1 MTDRGPKLVL
11 WVGTLS
17 SAALFLAL
25 TFDTHRHFDALTHA
39 DRLDETVVAGK
50 RAFEA
55 HNCND
60 CHTILGFGG
69 YFAPDLTRVT
79 TRMGEDAIRLRLE
92 QPEKALVHS
101 WRKMP
106 KKAFAAGEIDAL
118 VAFFAWVA
126 EIENNDWPPQ
136 DSERKWKAAGRK
148 ALAGAAMTPGAALV
162 AQESCLSCHALGE
175 QGEHRGPRFEWIAR
189 RRSAQAIADA
199 LADPEKL
206 TPGSAM
212 PSFARLD
219 AGQRLT
225 LGQFITSLAD
235 GKGEQP

>member
-1 MTDRGPKLVL
+1 MGDRGPKLVL
-11 WVGTLS
+11 WIGTLT
-17 SAALFLAL
+17 SAGLFLAL

-39 DRLDETVVAGK
+39 DRLDEQVVDGK
-50 RAFEA
+50 RSFER

-69 YFAPDLTRVT
+69 YFAPDLTRASK
-79 TRMGEDAIRLRLE
+79 RMGEDAIRLRLE
-92 QPEKALVHS
+92 QPDRALIHS

-106 KKAFAAGEIDAL
+106 KMRFAAKEVDAL

-136 DSERKWKAAGRK
+136 DSERRWKAAGRQV
-148 ALAGAAMTPGAALV
+148 LAGAMTPGAALV
-162 AQESCLSCHALGE
+162 AQENCLACHALGE

-199 LADPEKL
+199 LADPGRL

-212 PSFARLD
+212 PSFERLD

-225 LGQFITSLAD
+225 LGQFIASLSD
-235 GKGEQP
+235 GKGERP